1 MHRRSKSSFSQ
12 LPSLRTVKEIHM
24 SYLPSI
30 LRSAA
35 LAAATFVLTPTSF
48 VTGTATVMT
57 VTVMTTSQAEAGRPR
72 VQDHRKRTC
81 PPHAR
86 GPGCTPR

>member
-1 MHRRSKSSFSQ
+1 
-12 LPSLRTVKEIHM
+12 M
-24 SYLPSI
+24 SNLPSI

-57 VTVMTTSQAEAGRPR
+57 VTAVTVMTTSQAEAGRPR
-72 VQDHRKRTC
+72 VQDHRKPTC